1 MEHEADRV
9 LGRVLAMTPGAPA
22 GFGPTTTEK
31 PLPAEI
37 SRQINRPN
45 SVATSLNRLERES
58 SGHDLSDV
66 PVHQDAARDS
76 PGRSLQ
82 TDQIVSGSMD
92 GRALAA
98 DQAAK
103 VVAGTLPQATAT
115 PNTANFSPRQP
126 VIQRGAANRT
136 AAATADASES
146 RTEASPSVDAAVPG
160 LIVEDD
166 AAQVGSGQMKKSSFL
181 SQVRIEVRGAADAI
195 LAASGRS
202 TKGCPHL
209 KFWLDYYSRRDG
221 RYIEQAIRRY
231 APEAARVGAARDYI
245 GFIVDRVI
253 RAVTVWTAAGEA
265 TGEPATLP
273 AAMPLAAAVGAA
285 APLET
290 GGLQHGERNG
300 GATPGALQAIQSQLG
315 TGTPLDTGVR
325 SRMESAFGYD
335 FSRVRIHA
343 DESMA
348 GNLNS
353 RAFAIGKDIAFGIG
367 EYAPGTFIGDALIAH
382 ELAHVVQQGEGIGS
396 GEKQEGE
403 SGGVA
408 LEEDANVSAIRVM
421 ASALGGMKNTL
432 KAFGE
437 KAMPAMRSGLR
448 LQSCAAAAAPAV
460 PLVGGAVSTGI
471 TELLAAVGLVTLTT
485 IESDTPGTQSE
496 MGQHGKGNVADTG
509 VVSEAQAIIAAGAA
523 TEICAA
529 LEILMEAARR
539 AGDKAKMLKIKA
551 TQKAFNCRRHR
562 D

>member
-9 LGRVLAMTPGAPA
+9 PERVPSMPPGAGA
-22 GFGPTTTEK
+22 GFHPTTIER
-31 PLPAEI
+31 PRLAEI
-37 SRQINRPN
+37 SRQINRPH
-45 SVATSLNRLERES
+45 SVTTSPNWWERES
-58 SGHDLSDV
+58 SGHDLTDV
-66 PVHQDAARDS
+66 PVHQDAAR
-76 PGRSLQ
+76 
-82 TDQIVSGSMD
+82 
-92 GRALAA
+92 
-98 DQAAK
+98 
-103 VVAGTLPQATAT
+103 LPKATAT
-115 PNTANFSPRQP
+115 PNTAEFSPRQP

-136 AAATADASES
+136 APATADASQS

-166 AAQVGSGQMKKSSFL
+166 AAQVGLGQMKKSSFL
-181 SQVRIEVRGAADAI
+181 SQLRIEVRGAADSI

-221 RYIEQAIRRY
+221 RHIEQAIRRY
-231 APEAARVGAARDYI
+231 APEAARVGSARDYI

-253 RAVTVWTAAGEA
+253 RAATVWTAAGEA

-273 AAMPLAAAVGAA
+273 AAMPIAGAMGAA
-285 APLET
+285 APPET
-290 GGLQHGERNG
+290 GGPQPGERKG
-300 GATPGALQAIQSQLG
+300 GATTGALQAIQSQLG

-343 DESMA
+343 NERMA

-353 RAFAIGKDIAFGIG
+353 RAFAIGNDVAFGVG
-367 EYAPGTFIGDALIAH
+367 EYAPGTLIGDALIAH
-382 ELAHVVQQGEGIGS
+382 ELAHVVQQGEGIRS

-403 SGGVA
+403 SGGAA
-408 LEEDANVSAIRVM
+408 LEKDANVSAIRVM
-421 ASALGGMKNTL
+421 ASALGGMKDTL

-471 TELLAAVGLVTLTT
+471 TELLAAAGLVTLTT

-496 MGQHGKGNVADTG
+496 MAQHGKGNVADTG
-509 VVSEAQAIIAAGAA
+509 VVSEAQALIAAGAA
-523 TEICAA
+523 AEICAA
-529 LEILMEAARR
+529 LEILMAAARR
-539 AGDKAKMLKIKA
+539 AGDTAKMQKIKA